1 MKNKTH
7 GPTLEKLCGDPNLD
21 PQHLIHLART
31 VDNVRAVEALV
42 MNPSLPE
49 EWLYKLAAWAPMALM
64 KNPLWDLWM
73 FADPG
78 FVCKLPIKVQYA
90 LVSHP
95 KTPQTILR
103 RLAGSNRKKLVIRIC
118 CAENP
123 NCPLDMMSAYRSQH
137 RLIRAAVASNPRL
150 PEEWHRSL
158 SRDIY
163 PKVREAIAERD
174 DVDPE
179 ILRRLARDRSIVYV
193 RPAVAGN
200 PRTPEESLRALARS
214 ESEDIRRA
222 LAANPSTP
230 LDILRSLSDQEP
242 ADDSVD
248 EDPMASTFQFSL
260 GASRSIAESVEHVRA
275 RNPVWRLH
283 RLGLS
288 AEEIGRMTPKQMT
301 QALMQENIVGQ
312 PS

>member
-1 MKNKTH
+1 
-7 GPTLEKLCGDPNLD
+7 
-21 PQHLIHLART
+21 
-31 VDNVRAVEALV
+31 
-42 MNPSLPE
+42 
-49 EWLYKLAAWAPMALM
+49 M

-78 FVCKLPIKVQYA
+78 FVCKLPIKLQYA

-95 KTPQTILR
+95 KTPQPILR
-103 RLAGSNRKKLVIRIC
+103 RLAGSNRKKVVIRIF

-137 RLIRAAVASNPRL
+137 RLIRAAVASNSRL
-150 PEEWHRSL
+150 PEEWHHSL

-230 LDILRSLSDQEP
+230 LDVLASLSDQEP
-242 ADDSVD
+242 ADY
-248 EDPMASTFQFSL
+248 DPMASTFQFSL

-275 RNPVWRLH
+275 RNPVWRLF
-283 RLGLS
+283 RLGFS
-288 AEEIGRMTPKQMT
+288 TEEIGRMTPKQMA
-301 QALMQENIVGQ
+301 QALTQESIVGQ